1 MITNIFVVKLNFWIL
16 FKASFWSLNPKLLW
30 LLPRLLF
37 LDVCKHQFI
46 KGELRGR
53 WVLLISDYLY
63 LSSCIGLTNVWLKET
78 RRLWSLYDCTREWCE
93 IKIFNTTALSCLKL
107 HLINPLQ
114 SFPSIVKE
122 MYFIYKLQNHNLKG
136 GHFYIITMH
145 LILLQHLGKYRKQI
159 SENCILFYHVV
170 ILILPN
176 VWTAKLGNLRT
187 LFHVVS
193 FELLGGYKIYTKFTA
208 WGLML

>member
-1 MITNIFVVKLNFWIL
+1 M
-16 FKASFWSLNPKLLW
+16 
-30 LLPRLLF
+30 
-37 LDVCKHQFI
+37 
-46 KGELRGR
+46 
-53 WVLLISDYLY
+53 
-63 LSSCIGLTNVWLKET
+63 
-78 RRLWSLYDCTREWCE
+78 
-93 IKIFNTTALSCLKL
+93 KL

-114 SFPSIVKE
+114 SFPSIVKA

-193 FELLGGYKIYTKFTA
+193 FELLGGYKYQIYSMRVNVVILFLYQGCQRVHVEYSTIARSRQSSTKISWPTMFYKVKKKIGYE
-208 WGLML
+208 WRKQI